1 MKKIISILGSTGSIG
16 SSSLSIIDKEKNY
29 FNIQLLSANK
39 NFNLIIKQIK
49 KYKPKYFVISNKE
62 IFNKVFEKIKTKK
75 TKILNNFNS
84 IKLKKNNILILAIP
98 GIAGLKPTISMM
110 SKSKKILIANK
121 ESIICGWDLIKK
133 KSLKNKIKII
143 PVDSEHYSIFKLIS
157 NHQIEEIEKIYITAS
172 GGPFLDYK
180 KNLFKKIKP
189 NDALKHPKW
198 KMGRKITVDS
208 ATLMNKVF
216 ELVEAQKL
224 FNLPK
229 KKIDILVHPE
239 SLVHAIVKFKNGLT
253 KFIYHETSMVIP
265 LANAIFENDLVIDK
279 FFKKNRKKINFQPI
293 ENLTFKKIN
302 YNKFPIKKI
311 LSHIN
316 KYTSSPIIINAANEI
331 LVDYFLA
338 KKISFLAIYET
349 ILAVINDRNFKKYAI
364 RSPIN
369 ITQIEKIDSWARKTT
384 LKKILYI

>member
-1 MKKIISILGSTGSIG
+1 MKKTISILGSTGSIG
-16 SSSLSIIDKEKNY
+16 SSSLSIIDKEKKN
-29 FNIQLLSANK
+29 FNIYLLSANK
-39 NFNLIIKQIK
+39 NFALIIKQIK
-49 KYKPKYFVISNKE
+49 KYNPKYFVISNKE
-62 IFNKVFEKIKTKK
+62 IFNKVFKKVKTKK

-84 IKLKKNNILILAIP
+84 IKLKKNDILILAIP
-98 GIAGLKPTISMM
+98 GIAGLKPTISMI
-110 SKSKKILIANK
+110 SKSKKVLIANK

-133 KSLKNKIKII
+133 KALKDKIKIV
-143 PVDSEHYSIFKLIS
+143 PVDSEHYSIFKLIC
-157 NHQIEEIEKIYITAS
+157 NHSIDEVEKIYITAS
-172 GGPFLDYK
+172 GGPFLYYK
-180 KNLFKKIKP
+180 KKQFKKIKP

-198 KMGRKITVDS
+198 KMGKKITVDS

-253 KFIYHETSMVIP
+253 KFIYHDTSMIIP
-265 LANAIFENDLVIDK
+265 LANAIFEKDLLIEK
-279 FFKKNRKKINFQPI
+279 YLKKNRKKINVQPI
-293 ENLTFKKIN
+293 ENLTFRKIN

-311 LSHIN
+311 LEQVN
-316 KYTSSPIIINAANEI
+316 KHASSPIIINAANEI

-338 KKISFLAIYET
+338 KKISFLAIYKT

-369 ITQIEKIDSWARKTT
+369 ITQIEKIDTWARKTT
-384 LKKILYI
+384 LEKIRLI